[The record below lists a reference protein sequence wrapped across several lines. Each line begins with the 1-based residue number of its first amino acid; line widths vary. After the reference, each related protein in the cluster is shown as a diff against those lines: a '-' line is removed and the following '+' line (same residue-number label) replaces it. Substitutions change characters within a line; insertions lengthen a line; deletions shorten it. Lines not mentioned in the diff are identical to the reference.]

1 MKKTTIWSEENV
13 EILHG
18 KIMKIVI
25 YPSKKL
31 VENVLCQIAL
41 ILLNGDATNAML
53 DMILHIEEIALLKE
67 SQDALI
73 INQKMSVDFAKIPHT
88 NFQMEYVFLLDV
100 FN

>member
-1 MKKTTIWSEENV
+1 
-13 EILHG
+13 
-18 KIMKIVI
+18 MKIVI

-31 VENVLCQIAL
+31 VENVLCQTAL
-41 ILLNGDATNAML
+41 ILLNGDAINAML
-53 DMILHIEEIALLKE
+53 DMILHIEEIASLKE
-67 SQDALI
+67 FQDALI